1 MSTRCLRI
9 DNAAELTLE
18 VIHVVPG
25 RYDTS
30 THTMA
35 HHIPAVYH
43 PESRQQLSAPI
54 AMSRTARWWHNHR
67 SSTRMVQQM
76 AAATC
81 TGERQSCSLMQRLAS
96 RPRLISLPVG
106 RRARLRPAECR
117 RVLVGG
123 RTVMDGR
130 GEAFSWLEACRA
142 LPRAPLRCV
151 GGGYVEPG
159 GHGWPGSA
167 PARQAHALAGL
178 AMGAWGGPLSRHCKK
193 TTVGYCSNCGLAY
206 E

>member
-25 RYDTS
+25 RYGTS
-30 THTMA
+30 THTMV

-54 AMSRTARWWHNHR
+54 AMSRTARRWHNHR

-76 AAATC
+76 PAATC

-96 RPRLISLPVG
+96 RPRLTSLPVG

-159 GHGWPGSA
+159 GHGCLAAHRRG
-167 PARQAHALAGL
+167 QAHALAGFP
-178 AMGAWGGPLSRHCKK
+178 MGA
-193 TTVGYCSNCGLAY
+193 
-206 E
+206 